1 MQFEIVN
8 PSDAY
13 TIKADDLQ
21 VAAVA
26 VCLLGNGQYMLKG
39 LDEDKGQEV
48 PFFFFGGADE
58 WFTEKFGM
66 SYEDTATQTF
76 KNRSDSLA
84 RALES
89 VTLVGSYQSSLNDIG
104 GRALTLARTIRD
116 YAKSTD
122 AATEA

>member
-1 MQFEIVN
+1 M
-8 PSDAY
+8 
-13 TIKADDLQ
+13 KADDLQ

-26 VCLLGNGQYMLKG
+26 ICLLGNGQYMLKG

-48 PFFFFGGADE
+48 PFFFFGGADD

-66 SYEDTATQTF
+66 SYEDTATQTI

-84 RALES
+84 QALES

-104 GRALTLARTIRD
+104 GRALSLARTIRD